1 MKKPELLA
9 PAGDL
14 ARAKTAILYGADAI
28 FLGGQNFSLRSR
40 ASNFSLDDIKEVCL
54 FAKQRNARVHVT
66 VNIIPHEEDFNGLK
80 EYLQKLELY
89 GVTAIIVASPAI
101 MKLAKEVAPK
111 LEVHCSTQMSIM
123 NAESAKFL
131 VEEFHLDRVVLA
143 RECSITEVKDIIANC
158 PVEVEAFIHGGMC
171 VNYSGR
177 CTLSNRMTLRDANR
191 GGCAQSCRWE
201 YHLFE
206 AQHELSKEQL
216 FTMSS
221 KDLMAADYLYHLMAA
236 NVSSLKIEGR
246 MKTEYYVANVVRA
259 YRALIDA
266 IWAKQAALSK
276 SEMAE
281 HLKEIARVENRQ
293 TAGGLYAGIN
303 DEDTILYH
311 RTSNNDVNHDFV
323 STIIDYQNNTA
334 IMQVRNAFQ
343 VGEVLEVLSPGL
355 PKRSFI
361 VKTICNADGEYM
373 ERAKRPMEIVFLP
386 IPFVVKKNDI
396 IRRGRI

>member
-143 RECSITEVKDIIANC
+143 RECSITEVKDIITNC

>member
-80 EYLQKLELY
+80 EYLQKLESY

-206 AQHELSKEQL
+206 DQHELSKEQL

-221 KDLMAADYLYHLMAA
+221 KDLMAADYLYNLMAA

>member
-40 ASNFSLDDIKEVCL
+40 ASNFSLDDIKEICL

-80 EYLQKLELY
+80 EYLQKLESY

-206 AQHELSKEQL
+206 DQHELSKEQL

-386 IPFVVKKNDI
+386 IPFMVEKNDI

>member
-221 KDLMAADYLYHLMAA
+221 KDLMAADYLYNLMAA

>member
-206 AQHELSKEQL
+206 DQHELSKEQL

-221 KDLMAADYLYHLMAA
+221 KDLMAADYLYNLMAA

>member
-40 ASNFSLDDIKEVCL
+40 ASNFSLDDIKEICL

-80 EYLQKLELY
+80 EYLQKLESY

-221 KDLMAADYLYHLMAA
+221 KDLMAADYLYNLMAA

-386 IPFVVKKNDI
+386 IPFMVKKNDI

>member
-80 EYLQKLELY
+80 EYLQKLESY

-221 KDLMAADYLYHLMAA
+221 KDLMAADYLYNLMAA

-386 IPFVVKKNDI
+386 IPFMVKKNDI

>member
-40 ASNFSLDDIKEVCL
+40 ASNFSLDDIKEICL

-80 EYLQKLELY
+80 EYLQKLESY

-221 KDLMAADYLYHLMAA
+221 KDLMAADYLYNLMAA

>member
-40 ASNFSLDDIKEVCL
+40 ASNFSLDDIKEICL

-80 EYLQKLELY
+80 EYLQKLESY

-206 AQHELSKEQL
+206 DQHELSKEQL

-386 IPFVVKKNDI
+386 IPFMVKKNDI